1 VPKTFEALGPDHPV
15 AFLANAISDN
25 AWTIAAASGVSR
37 FQLCVAMANACG
49 HILAGAGLP
58 PAEAQDRIDALR
70 TCMQGAYDLH
80 DAEGEG

>member
-1 VPKTFEALGPDHPV
+1 MPKTLKALGPDHPV

-37 FQLCVAMANACG
+37 FQLCVAMAGACG

-58 PAEAQDRIDALR
+58 PTEAHDRIDVLK
-70 TCMQGAYDLH
+70 TNMQSAYDLH

>member
-37 FQLCVAMANACG
+37 FQLCVAMASACG

-58 PAEAQDRIDALR
+58 PAEAHDRIDALR
-70 TCMQGAYDLH
+70 TCMRGAYDLH

>member
-1 VPKTFEALGPDHPV
+1 VPKTFKALGPDHPV

-25 AWTIAAASGVSR
+25 ATTIAAASGVSR

-58 PAEAQDRIDALR
+58 PAEAHDRLDALK
-70 TCMQGAYDLH
+70 TCMPSAFDLQ